1 MRLAS
6 RVLVALALGSV
17 SSAALAQIIP
27 PSEQPGRERL
37 RFEQQPPALARQAG
51 PTITLPSATA
61 PAGAASTFVSI
72 RSVHVVGST
81 VYTEAQLAPLYQD
94 LIGQSVSLQAVY
106 DLARKITAKYGGD
119 GYVLSRA
126 IVPPQSLDPKR
137 ADITIQ
143 VVEGYVDTVEWPKT
157 LSRYRDFFTSYA
169 AKITSERPAN
179 IRTIERYLLLAGDLP
194 GLKFS
199 TSLRASPNQPG
210 ASTLVVA
217 VTEKLVDAMG
227 RIDSQG
233 SKARGPYEFL
243 GSLTANNWLG
253 DHDAFTLTYAGA
265 FPLTELQ
272 YLEGNYRQVLNTE
285 GLTAFVDV
293 NHSWGRPGTAPLE
306 ALKYLTYGTQ
316 AYGGLSYPVIRSRER
331 NLTFSALGFF
341 SDDNAYTLG
350 ALFNRDRL
358 RGVRIKVDGD
368 FADGFGGTDQLN
380 VTFSQGIDGL
390 GSTANGD
397 PLASRAAGRVD
408 FTKLEGTFIHTQPL
422 VGNFSLQLSAYGQY
436 AFTPLLSPEQ
446 CGYGGA
452 LFGRAFDPSIVTG
465 DSCVEASGE
474 LRYDLPITG
483 VWVTRAQLYGFADW
497 GDLFTRDAAAGT
509 PAHTEAAS
517 AGGGLRLGLKQNL
530 NADVF
535 LARSVEGPQEDR
547 RVFLTLTAR
556 Y

>member
-1 MRLAS
+1 
-6 RVLVALALGSV
+6 
-17 SSAALAQIIP
+17 
-27 PSEQPGRERL
+27 
-37 RFEQQPPALARQAG
+37 
-51 PTITLPSATA
+51 
-61 PAGAASTFVSI
+61 
-72 RSVHVVGST
+72 VHIVGST
-81 VYTEAQLAPLYQD
+81 VYTEEQLAPLYED
-94 LIGQSVSLQAVY
+94 LIGQSTSLQTVY
-106 DLARKITAKYGGD
+106 DLARKITAKYGAD

-126 IVPPQSLDPKR
+126 IVPPQNLNPKR

-143 VVEGYVDTVEWPKT
+143 VVEGYVDNVEWPKT
-157 LSRYRDFFTSYA
+157 LSRYRDFFTGYA
-169 AKITSERPAN
+169 TKITAERPAN
-179 IRTIERYLLLAGDLP
+179 IHTIERYLLLAGDLP

-199 TSLRASPNQPG
+199 TSLRASPTQPG

-217 VTEKLVDAMG
+217 VTEKPVDAMV
-227 RIDSQG
+227 RIDSEG

-253 DHDAFTLTYAGA
+253 EHDAFTLTYAGA

-272 YLEGNYRQVLNTE
+272 YLEGNYRQVLRSE
-285 GLTAFVDV
+285 GLTAFADV

-306 ALKYLTYGTQ
+306 VLKYLTYGTQ

-341 SDDNAYTLG
+341 SDDNANALG
-350 ALFNRDRL
+350 APFNRDRL
-358 RGVRIKVDGD
+358 RGVRIKADGD
-368 FADGFGGTDQLN
+368 LVDSLGGTDQLN

-408 FTKLEGTFIHTQPL
+408 FTKLEATFSHTQPL
-422 VGNFSLQLSAYGQY
+422 VANFSFQLSAYGQY

-452 LFGRAFDPSIVTG
+452 MFGRAFDPSIVTG
-465 DSCVEASGE
+465 DSCFEASGE

-483 VWVTRAQLYGFADW
+483 AWLTRAQLYGFADW

-509 PAHTEAAS
+509 PAHTEGAS

-530 NADVF
+530 NGDVF
-535 LARSVEGPQEDR
+535 VAKGVEGPQEDR
-547 RVFLTLTAR
+547 RVFFVLTAR